1 MKDKANIFIQVTANT
16 SGIIRHERTE
26 DRDWIVVPVVMMT
39 EGVHSGS
46 GGPVYYSK
54 EFLSKN
60 PSSWNS
66 KPAVVYHPTDI
77 NNQPISA
84 NDPNT
89 LDKYSVGKLLNSRYE
104 DDAWKADAWL
114 DPDRVTKIDDRIN
127 DAITNETM
135 LELST
140 GLTVEC
146 ALVDGEWNGEK
157 YSIKALSY
165 FPDHLAI
172 LPDQTGACSKMDGAG
187 FIRNQCEA
195 KQRPPMI
202 EDGALCLN
210 QESMSYTEITEALYG
225 LVNAV
230 VANGMYAWI
239 EAVYNDY
246 FIYTDDSDYYK
257 VSYVMDGDNAVM
269 NGVPVAVKREISYTP
284 IISALTENKLEGAD
298 MTETK
303 QALVLALIENA
314 QTKWTVDDTV
324 TLEAFNEEQLEKMVP
339 EAVVVAAVEPVVVEP
354 VTNAVDLLA
363 SATPELREVLEDALI
378 TRNTSRTTLIAGLV
392 ANEKCSL
399 DAEALGKMS
408 TSVLEGIAGM
418 ATVVED
424 VDPLRVD
431 NFSGL
436 GDVLVPGAHVE
447 APLVFQ
453 S

>member
-1 MKDKANIFIQVTANT
+1 
-16 SGIIRHERTE
+16 
-26 DRDWIVVPVVMMT
+26 
-39 EGVHSGS
+39 
-46 GGPVYYSK
+46 
-54 EFLSKN
+54 
-60 PSSWNS
+60 
-66 KPAVVYHPTDI
+66 
-77 NNQPISA
+77 
-84 NDPNT
+84 
-89 LDKYSVGKLLNSRYE
+89 
-104 DDAWKADAWL
+104 
-114 DPDRVTKIDDRIN
+114 
-127 DAITNETM
+127 
-135 LELST
+135 
-140 GLTVEC
+140 
-146 ALVDGEWNGEK
+146 
-157 YSIKALSY
+157 
-165 FPDHLAI
+165 
-172 LPDQTGACSKMDGAG
+172 
-187 FIRNQCEA
+187 
-195 KQRPPMI
+195 
-202 EDGALCLN
+202 
-210 QESMSYTEITEALYG
+210 
-225 LVNAV
+225 
-230 VANGMYAWI
+230 
-239 EAVYNDY
+239 
-246 FIYTDDSDYYK
+246 
-257 VSYVMDGDNAVM
+257 MDGDNAVM